1 MRTIDPA
8 FQAHLSGDATTT
20 CHCWRVIRR
29 DGTVLGF
36 TEHDHDLTFSGTSYL
51 AASGFS
57 ASDGEEAA
65 GLPAATITV
74 AGGFSSE
81 AISEADLNAGRYDG
95 ARVEVYLVNWADP
108 AQHLLL
114 KVQEIGE
121 VTRQTGQFQAELRSF
136 AARLSEPQGR
146 IYTKRCDAVLGDSRC
161 GIDLGLPQYRA
172 EGRIAAVVD
181 ATRLLLSGVG
191 TVAANFFAG
200 GKLTLTGGANAGLS
214 LDIDSHETTS
224 AGLQIMLWL
233 PLETSP
239 PEAGDAVVL
248 TAGCDKSFA
257 TCRAK
262 FANQDNFRGF
272 PHMPGADF
280 AYTYADGI
288 SLHDGSPLF
297 P

>member
-1 MRTIDPA
+1 LRAIDPDLA
-8 FQAHLSGDATTT
+8 AHLSGDATTL
-20 CHCWRVIRR
+20 CHCWRVLRR
-29 DGTVLGF
+29 DGVVLGF
-36 TEHDHDLTFSGTSYL
+36 TEHDHDLSFAGTQFL

-57 ASDGEEAA
+57 ASDGEEEA
-65 GLPAATITV
+65 GLPAATSNV
-74 AGGFSSE
+74 AGGFSHD
-81 AISEADLNAGRYDG
+81 AITEADLNAGLYDG
-95 ARVEVYLVNWADP
+95 ARVEVYLVNWAVPD
-108 AQHLLL
+108 QHLLL

-146 IYTKRCDAVLGDSRC
+146 IYVRRCDAVLGDARC

-172 EGRIAAVVD
+172 EGTVAAVLD
-181 ATRLLLSGVG
+181 ATRLVLSGTG
-191 TVAANFFAG
+191 DVAADFFAH
-200 GKLTLTGGANAGLS
+200 GKLTFVEGANAGFS
-214 LDIDSHETTS
+214 ADIDSHSATN
-224 AGLQIMLWL
+224 AGLQVTLWL
-233 PLETSP
+233 PLDTMP
-239 PEAGDAVVL
+239 DVGNRIVL
-248 TAGCDKSFA
+248 IAGCDKAFA

-262 FANQDNFRGF
+262 FANPENFRGF